1 MKKPDF
7 YYSESEWDRLGC
19 GPLPDERNILKA
31 KTMTPQITNEQ
42 YLAVLENEKE
52 TLLRDYYKPKEE
64 GTGHFNT
71 TASVLQH
78 RINEIQKGIQ
88 EGKKQSAAWLKNEY
102 YEEDK

>member
-31 KTMTPQITNEQ
+31 KNMPNQITNEE
-42 YLAVLENEKE
+42 YVAVLETEKE
-52 TLLRDYYKPKEE
+52 ILLRDYYKPKEE

-71 TASVLQH
+71 TASVLQS
-78 RINEIQKGIQ
+78 RIDEIRKEMGKTIQ
-88 EGKKQSAAWLKNEY
+88 
-102 YEEDK
+102 